1 MNLKLCPIFVDHYI
15 QHSIKD
21 NKNNIHTVYT
31 SCGLLYIYLK
41 ELVFRSPKEVNDI
54 SLKIPNFIDFIEKFN
69 SDDHDFN
76 FYKEYGRDKLH
87 FEILRRLFQSKEFQS
102 FMAHES
108 KLNEIKNLTTTWES
122 SLDQKKKEVSAL
134 EVRLEQSKQTYDF
147 VLLNAGFKSL
157 YDQKKKSFTTQK
169 CVNFIWI
176 FLVIVLPVVNL
187 YIGKYLTQLQQ
198 YNWLNGLALVLPVIT
213 LMLLCLYFY
222 KIGLQEKRSIQSQM
236 MQLELRMALCQ
247 FIHNYADDSEKLHKK
262 NEKGFEKF
270 ENIIFSPLV
279 SSDDKIP
286 TTFDGMEQLAKLVSE
301 FRK

>member
-1 MNLKLCPIFVDHYI
+1 M
-15 QHSIKD
+15 SE
-21 NKNNIHTVYT
+21 
-31 SCGLLYIYLK
+31 IY
-41 ELVFRSPKEVNDI
+41 SN
-54 SLKIPNFIDFIEKFN
+54 PNFQKISQTIKEPKFGEYLESFNKIDKVLAKVEDWENTLQIKQDAVSQLET
-69 SDDHDFN
+69 
-76 FYKEYGRDKLH
+76 R
-87 FEILRRLFQSKEFQS
+87 
-102 FMAHES
+102 
-108 KLNEIKNLTTTWES
+108 LNE
-122 SLDQKKKEVSAL
+122 
-134 EVRLEQSKQTYDF
+134 SKQTYDF

-157 YDQKKKSFTTQK
+157 YDQKQKSFTTQK
-169 CVNFIWI
+169 RVNFLWI
-176 FLVIVLPVVNL
+176 FLVIALPIVNL

-247 FIHNYADDSEKLHKK
+247 FIHNYAEDSEKLHAK
-262 NEKGFEKF
+262 NKAGFEKF